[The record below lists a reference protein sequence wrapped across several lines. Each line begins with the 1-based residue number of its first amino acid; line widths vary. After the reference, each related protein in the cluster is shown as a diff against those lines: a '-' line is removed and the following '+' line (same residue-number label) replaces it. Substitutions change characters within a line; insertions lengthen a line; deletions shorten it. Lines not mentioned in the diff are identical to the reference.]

1 MSLTQ
6 EEGAKSFKSNS
17 VLKCTSHISPECKF
31 CLRPPPPARWAKP
44 NGPEQGLYNLFLPW
58 HTEEK
63 PGVEGPRLVAG
74 GPALRTEVGRTQH
87 SCHWTPIQQG
97 PLTGGRCR
105 ALCSKGPGVRGEAV
119 PRRWCSGVSEH
130 PLLQERA
137 VSREGPGSTAP
148 SPQYPPHQRTDGAS
162 VHPLWRSRE
171 RAGRTK
177 TNPCWRKG
185 CSVLS
190 LQIGIWNSTAEAASS
205 PQEVRTSTSHRTD
218 GDADT
223 EFNFP
228 TQGSVGSGPE

>member
-1 MSLTQ
+1 MHLP
-6 EEGAKSFKSNS
+6 
-17 VLKCTSHISPECKF
+17 SHISPECKF

-137 VSREGPGSTAP
+137 VSREGPGSPAP
-148 SPQYPPHQRTDGAS
+148 SPQYPPISAQMGPVCTLSGE
-162 VHPLWRSRE
+162 VERE
-171 RAGRTK
+171 PGERRQIHVGE
-177 TNPCWRKG
+177 KG
-185 CSVLS
+185 
-190 LQIGIWNSTAEAASS
+190 
-205 PQEVRTSTSHRTD
+205 VRLL
-218 GDADT
+218 
-223 EFNFP
+223 
-228 TQGSVGSGPE
+228 VYK